1 MVCRWEWSSIPAQM
15 GRNGLSYSEV
25 DTDFFARMADVK
37 FPRLRH
43 LALDGRM
50 RVQDDNAIPAMVE
63 ARDLRARLMPQGY
76 CALESFSIM
85 LRRRYALHR
94 RALVRLHA
102 TLREGF
108 FERWAPP
115 PSLYQRPV
123 MSNHDP
129 AAVASTAHARRVRL
143 LDALEDL
150 SATDDEEDGQVRH
163 KTSQR
168 PHLLTL

>member
-1 MVCRWEWSSIPAQM
+1 MLTKRSSAAATCDLRALCESPESTAIV
-15 GRNGLSYSEV
+15 LS
-25 DTDFFARMADVK
+25 
-37 FPRLRH
+37 H
-43 LALDGRM
+43 LFDM
-50 RVQDDNAIPAMVE
+50 TNVSQ

-102 TLREGF
+102 MLREGF

-150 SATDDEEDGQVRH
+150 SATDDEEDSQVWRMR
-163 KTSQR
+163 SQ
-168 PHLLTL
+168 